1 MMLPSSLLRLSPP
14 TPLPLPMSVPS
25 YLLECTALPRPCRSV
40 RELRR
45 IREEIIDFCAT
56 PDQPVMAAWEETD
69 DEVKMKHML
78 DASSP
83 VKEPIAYTND
93 YEDIQEDD
101 ASEDD
106 VSDDDASD
114 YEQKSGGTTSS
125 SEDGGDR

>member
-1 MMLPSSLLRLSPP
+1 
-14 TPLPLPMSVPS
+14 
-25 YLLECTALPRPCRSV
+25 
-40 RELRR
+40 
-45 IREEIIDFCAT
+45 
-56 PDQPVMAAWEETD
+56 MAAWEETD

-83 VKEPIAYTND
+83 VKEPMAYTNN

-106 VSDDDASD
+106 ASDDDASD

-125 SEDGGDR
+125 SEDGGDG

>member
-1 MMLPSSLLRLSPP
+1 MMLPSSFLRLSPP

-83 VKEPIAYTND
+83 VKEPMAYTNN

-101 ASEDD
+101 ASE
-106 VSDDDASD
+106 DDASD

-125 SEDGGDR
+125 SEDGGDG

>member
-83 VKEPIAYTND
+83 VKEPIAYTNN

-101 ASEDD
+101 A
-106 VSDDDASD
+106 SDDDASD

-125 SEDGGDR
+125 SEDSGDG

>member
-1 MMLPSSLLRLSPP
+1 
-14 TPLPLPMSVPS
+14 MSVPS

>member
-25 YLLECTALPRPCRSV
+25 YLLECTALPRPCQSV

-83 VKEPIAYTND
+83 VKEPIAYTNN

-101 ASEDD
+101 A
-106 VSDDDASD
+106 SDDDASD

-125 SEDGGDR
+125 SEDSGDG

>member
-1 MMLPSSLLRLSPP
+1 MMLPSSFLRLSPP

-83 VKEPIAYTND
+83 VKEPMAYTNN

-101 ASEDD
+101 A
-106 VSDDDASD
+106 SDDDASD

-125 SEDGGDR
+125 SEDGGDG